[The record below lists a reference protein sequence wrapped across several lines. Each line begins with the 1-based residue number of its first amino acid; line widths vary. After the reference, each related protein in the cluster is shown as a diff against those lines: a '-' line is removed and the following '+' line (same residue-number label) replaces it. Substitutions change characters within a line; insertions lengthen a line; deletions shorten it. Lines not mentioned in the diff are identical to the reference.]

1 MKKCLSENA
10 IKDRLRNLAS
20 EQGKSINELLKKL
33 YLERFLARLAKS
45 DFKNQLIF
53 KGGYLLRYYIKIG
66 RETKDLD
73 FLFTQLNVEIPGIK
87 KIFQNI
93 CSLNIKDGFSIIVL
107 KVELLDHPH
116 MAYPGFRVALKI
128 KHTGGTLK
136 DNLQID
142 IGVGDVVKAKALT
155 MSLLK
160 YKSEPFFEDK
170 ISLKAYPPEFI
181 FAEKLVAIISK
192 GNINS
197 RMKDFHDLIL
207 MSRNTTLLKASQ
219 LKKTVNQVFKH
230 KGMEKKFPVKFSS
243 VDYEQFEKRWE
254 QYREKNKLAVKETN
268 LPKRFTKTVSELNTF
283 LSKITQ

>member
-1 MKKCLSENA
+1 MKTLSENA
-10 IKDRLRNLAS
+10 IKDRLRNLAN
-20 EQGKSINELLKKL
+20 EQGKSVNELLKKL

-45 DFKNQLIF
+45 KFTDQLIF

-73 FLFTQLNVEIPGIK
+73 FLFTQLNAEIPVIK

-93 CSLNIKDGFSIIVL
+93 CSLNIKDGFSIAVL
-107 KVELLDHPH
+107 KIELLDHPH
-116 MAYPGFRVALKI
+116 MTYPGFRVTLKI
-128 KHTGGTLK
+128 KHTEGTLK

-142 IGVGDVVKAKALT
+142 IAVGDVVNAKALA

-181 FAEKLVAIISK
+181 FAEKLIAIISK

-197 RMKDFHDLIL
+197 RMKDFHDLTL
-207 MSRNTTLLKASQ
+207 MSRNTKLLKANQ
-219 LKKTVNQVFKH
+219 LKKTINQVFKH
-230 KGMEKKFPVKFSS
+230 KGMEKQFPIKFSKS
-243 VDYEQFEKRWE
+243 DYEQFEKRWE
-254 QYREKNKLAVKETN
+254 QYREKNKLAIKETN
-268 LPKRFTKTVSELNTF
+268 LPKKFKKVVSELNIF
-283 LSKITQ
+283 LSEHIK

>member
-1 MKKCLSENA
+1 MKTLSEHA
-10 IKDRLRNLAS
+10 IKDRLRNLAN
-20 EQGKSINELLKKL
+20 EQGKSVNELLKKL

-73 FLFTQLNVEIPGIK
+73 FLFTQLNVEMPVIK

-93 CSLNIKDGFSIIVL
+93 CSLNIKDSFSITVL

-116 MAYPGFRVALKI
+116 MTQPGFRVTLKI
-128 KHTGGTLK
+128 KHTEGTLK

-142 IGVGDVVKAKALT
+142 LGVGDVVTAKALA

-181 FAEKLVAIISK
+181 FAEKLIAIISK
-192 GNINS
+192 GKINS

-207 MSRNTTLLKASQ
+207 MSRNANLLKANQ

-230 KGMEKKFPVKFSS
+230 KGMEKKFPIKFNKS
-243 VDYEQFEKRWE
+243 DYEQFEKRWK
-254 QYREKNKLAVKETN
+254 QYREKNKLAVKEIS
-268 LPKRFTKTVSELNTF
+268 LPTRFEKIVSELNTF
-283 LSKITQ
+283 ILKTIY